1 MVLKTIS
8 LPFGNSVLNINLP
21 EENLLGVYSPADLA
35 PVADISME
43 VERAL
48 ANPMESLPLGK
59 LVEGKKNVVLVADDN
74 TRPTPT
80 DKIIPVILRELNT
93 AGIKDEQIKIVIA
106 LGTHRFM
113 TEEEIIEKFGK
124 EIVDRLEIINHDCW
138 NTEELVDLGKTEN
151 GTPISL
157 NKLVYEADF
166 KLGIGSIVPH
176 HIPGFSGGAK
186 IVQPGISGEITTGST
201 HLLSVRE
208 KRSYLGREDN
218 PVRRELN
225 HIARKIG
232 MDVIFNTVLDRN
244 GKVIQAFFG
253 DLEVAFKK
261 GVEVS
266 KAVYT
271 AKVPQ
276 EVEIVLAGSHPCD
289 LEFWQAHKTL
299 YAADRIVKENGIIIV
314 VTPCPEGVAMT
325 HQEMV
330 DYAGL
335 HFAEIK
341 DMYEKG
347 MIKDSVAA
355 ALALAWAQVRQRE
368 QVYIVSEGISPE
380 DAEKLGFT
388 PFDTVEQAVES
399 ALTVMGKQAKI
410 AVLTH
415 APDTLPV
422 IA

>member
-8 LPFGNSVLNINLP
+8 LPYGDSVININLP
-21 EENLLGVYSPADLA
+21 EENLMGVYSPADLA

-43 VERAL
+43 IERAL
-48 ANPMESLPLGK
+48 ANPIDSLPLRR
-59 LVEGKKNVVLVADDN
+59 LVEGKENVVLVADDN

-80 DKIIPVILRELNT
+80 DKIIPIILRELKG
-93 AGIKDEQIKIVIA
+93 AGIRNEQIKLVIA

-113 TEEEIIEKFGK
+113 TEEEILEKFGQ
-124 EIVDRLEIINHDCW
+124 EVVEQIEIINHDCW
-138 NTEELVDLGKTEN
+138 NAEKLVDLGKTEN

-157 NKLVYEADF
+157 SKLVYEADF
-166 KLGIGSIVPH
+166 MLGIGSIVPH

-186 IVQPGISGEITTGST
+186 IVQPGVSGAITTGST

-208 KRSYLGREDN
+208 ERSYLGREDN

-244 GKVIQAFFG
+244 GRVIQAFFG
-253 DLEVAFKK
+253 DLEEAFKK

-276 EVEIVLAGSHPCD
+276 EADIVLAGSHPCD

-299 YAADRIVKENGIIIV
+299 YAADRIVKEKGIIIV
-314 VTPCPEGVAMT
+314 VTPCSEGVAMT

-335 HFAEIK
+335 PFTEIK

-347 MIKDSVAA
+347 LIKDSVAA

-368 QVYIVSEGISPE
+368 QVYIVSEGISRE
-380 DAEKLGFT
+380 EAQKLNFE
-388 PFDTVEQAVES
+388 PFNTGEEAIEN
-399 ALTVMGKQAKI
+399 ALNVMGKQAKL

-422 IA
+422 IE